1 MIWAIL
7 KLDGKTTCTKERF
20 ARWAMSGENVEEH
33 NLINEV
39 GMKSRFED
47 LGWVERRSFETSVD
61 VTVVMAENRS
71 PEWMGSGN
79 GGDRLNW
86 AILDIIVFFRLSILE
101 VKKFKNE
108 VDEIL
113 VVFAE
118 VFLVEFG
125 WSRLFTVFQR
135 CLGLVQESSVSEK
148 CFFRELFMR
157 MIARRQDAL

>member
-1 MIWAIL
+1 M
-7 KLDGKTTCTKERF
+7 
-20 ARWAMSGENVEEH
+20 
-33 NLINEV
+33 
-39 GMKSRFED
+39 
-47 LGWVERRSFETSVD
+47 D

-79 GGDRLNW
+79 GGGRLNW
-86 AILDIIVFFRLSILE
+86 AILDIIVFFSLSILE

-125 WSRLFTVFQR
+125 WSELFTVFQR
-135 CLGLVQESSVSEK
+135 CLGLIQEFSVSEK

-157 MIARRQDAL
+157 MFTRRQDTL